1 MQNSLY
7 YGDNLEIIRNHV
19 KDESVDL
26 VYLDPPFN
34 SKRDYNLLFKTPK
47 NLQSKAQTEAFDD
60 TWQWTIDAEQA
71 FDDVMK
77 SGNTDAS
84 EMLRAIRKFL
94 GDNDMMAYLAMMA
107 VRLLELRRVLKPTGS
122 IYLHCDPTA
131 SHYLKVLMDAV
142 FGRRNFRNEITWKRT
157 NSHNDAKN
165 KYPNCSD
172 IILFYSKSENMYFK
186 PQYLAHDPEYVK
198 KSYRFDD
205 DDGRGIYRL
214 DNITSPTKGQTL
226 IYEWLG
232 YAPPKKGWRFKRETM
247 QKMHDDGR
255 IYYPLNAD
263 GSYNLKKRPAVKR
276 YLKEQEGNIP
286 TNIWTDIN
294 ALTSQSKESLGYP
307 TQKPVKLL
315 ERIIATSS
323 KEGDVVLDPFCGC
336 GTAIHAA
343 QNLGR
348 TWIGIDIT
356 NLAIALIEKRIT
368 DMFPNAKFEVYG
380 TPKDMDGAK
389 ALALKDKYQFQWWA
403 ISLIKGAVPYGGKK
417 KGADGGIDGFVYF
430 KPYNKETEMAII
442 SVKGGDNV
450 NVAMV
455 RDLRAVIE
463 REQAKIGIFVTLAP
477 PSKPMIAE
485 AAATGLYETD
495 YGSYPRLQ
503 ILTIHELLNGAKA
516 QIPLID
522 SALKS
527 AVRETSIQNQGDL
540 WV

>member
-1 MQNSLY
+1 MQNELY
-7 YGDNLEIIRNHV
+7 YGDNLEIIRNYI

-60 TWQWTIDAEQA
+60 TWAWTMEAELA
-71 FDDVMK
+71 FDEVMK

-94 GDNDMMAYLAMMA
+94 GENDMMAYLVMMA

-122 IYLHCDPTA
+122 IYLHCDPVA
-131 SHYLKVLMDAV
+131 SHYLKILMDAV

-172 IILFYSKSENMYFK
+172 IILFYGKGETVYFN
-186 PQYLAHDPEYVK
+186 PQYMAHNPEYIK

-205 DDGRGIYRL
+205 GDGQGIYRL
-214 DNITSPTKGQTL
+214 DNITSPTKSQTL

-232 YAPPKKGWRFKRETM
+232 YAPPKKGWRFKRDTM
-247 QKMHDDGR
+247 QKMHDDGK
-255 IYYPLNAD
+255 IYYPLNED
-263 GSYNLKKRPAVKR
+263 GTYNLNKRPAVKR
-276 YLKEQEGNIP
+276 YLEEQEGNIP
-286 TNIWTDIN
+286 TNVWTDIN
-294 ALTSQSKESLGYP
+294 PLTSQSKESLGYP

-323 KEGDVVLDPFCGC
+323 KEGDLVLDPFCGC

-343 QNLGR
+343 QNLNR
-348 TWIGIDIT
+348 RWIGIDIT
-356 NLAIALIEKRIT
+356 NLAISLIEKRIT
-368 DMFPNAKFEVYG
+368 DMFADIKFEVYG
-380 TPKDMDGAK
+380 TPKDMDGVR

-430 KPYNKETEMAII
+430 KPDGKNTENAII

-450 NVAMV
+450 SVAMV

-463 REQAKIGIFVTLAP
+463 RENAKIGLFITLCE
-477 PSKPMIAE
+477 PSKPMLVE
-485 AAATGLYETD
+485 AATAGYYETE
-495 YGSYPRLQ
+495 YGSYPRIQ
-503 ILTIHELLNGAKA
+503 ILTIAELFKGAKA

-522 SALKS
+522 SGLKT
-527 AVRETSIQNQGDL
+527 AVRETSMQNQGDL
-540 WV
+540 GV